1 MYIVAYIELLGT
13 MFMRLFGKLFGTR
26 TKWEVLK
33 LYSSISVDRQV
44 TVDRQILVDTLV
56 QTFEKYFGEAA
67 DSFDIHGPY
76 GIRKGQTVGLKR
88 FKTLLQ
94 SKGYDKFYALTITNK
109 TNSKCIEF
117 LDTSDDLER
126 KVSTSGYREL
136 IIGHQILEQQ
146 SDFVKV
152 ANEIYE
158 VFKFDYG
165 YITYLPE
172 NFDLLTE
179 AKIMKGLLTSGTS
192 VSVSDLRW
200 RSQIQLILE
209 GKLKDIYDVNILN
222 ARQFENIRS
231 KVTDV
236 KYLNTGLYTWT
247 VDKAE
252 KEKFKS
258 LFKDV
263 LL

>member
-1 MYIVAYIELLGT
+1 MAAPRRMLGT
-13 MFMRLFGKLFGTR
+13 MFMRLFGKLSGTR

-33 LYSSISVDRQV
+33 LYSAMSVDRQV
-44 TVDRQILVDTLV
+44 TVDRQILVDSLV

-67 DSFDIHGPY
+67 DCLDIHGPY
-76 GIRKGQTVGLKR
+76 GIRKGQTVGIKR

-94 SKGYDKFYALTITNK
+94 SKGYDKFHGLTITNK
-109 TNSKCIEF
+109 SYSKCIEF
-117 LDTSDDLER
+117 LDTSDNLER
-126 KVSTSGYREL
+126 KVSTYGYREL
-136 IIGHQILEQQ
+136 IIGHQTLEQQ

-165 YITYLPE
+165 YITYLPD
-172 NFDLLTE
+172 NFDLSTE
-179 AKIMKGLLTSGTS
+179 TKIRKGFLTSGVS
-192 VSVSDLRW
+192 VSVSDLKW
-200 RSQIQLILE
+200 RSQIHLILE

-222 ARQFENIRS
+222 AKQFENIKS

-236 KYLNTGLYTWT
+236 KHLSNGLYAWT
-247 VDKAE
+247 VDKPE
-252 KEKFKS
+252 KEKFKF
-258 LFKDV
+258 LLKDV

>member
-1 MYIVAYIELLGT
+1 
-13 MFMRLFGKLFGTR
+13 MRLFGKPSGTR

-56 QTFEKYFGEAA
+56 QTFEKYFGEAP

-76 GIRKGQTVGLKR
+76 GIRKGQNVGLKR

-94 SKGYDKFYALTITNK
+94 TKGYDKFYGLTITNK
-109 TNSKCIEF
+109 SNSKCIEF
-117 LDTSDDLER
+117 LDTSDNLEQ
-126 KVSTSGYREL
+126 KGWTYGYQEL

-146 SDFVKV
+146 SDLVKV

-165 YITYLPE
+165 YITYLPD
-172 NFDLLTE
+172 NFDLSTETKIKKGFLT
-179 AKIMKGLLTSGTS
+179 LGTS
-192 VSVSDLRW
+192 VSVSDLKW
-200 RSQIQLILE
+200 RSQVQLILE

-231 KVTDV
+231 NVTDV
-236 KYLNTGLYTWT
+236 KYLNNGLYTWT

-252 KEKFKS
+252 KERFKS
-258 LFKDV
+258 KFKDV
-263 LL
+263 LI

>member
-1 MYIVAYIELLGT
+1 
-13 MFMRLFGKLFGTR
+13 MRLFGKLFGTR

-44 TVDRQILVDTLV
+44 TVDRRILVDSLV

-94 SKGYDKFYALTITNK
+94 SKGYDKFYGLTITNK
-109 TNSKCIEF
+109 SYSKCIEF
-117 LDTSDDLER
+117 LDTSDNLER
-126 KVSTSGYREL
+126 KVSTYGYREL

-146 SDFVKV
+146 LDLVKV

-165 YITYLPE
+165 YITYLPD
-172 NFDLLTE
+172 NFDLLSETRI
-179 AKIMKGLLTSGTS
+179 KKGLLSS
-192 VSVSDLRW
+192 EVEVSASDLNW
-200 RSQIQLILE
+200 RSQIHLVLK

-222 ARQFENIRS
+222 SKQVENIKS
-231 KVTDV
+231 YEVNV
-236 KYLNTGLYTWT
+236 KYLNRQLYTWT
-247 VDKAE
+247 VDKKE
-252 KEKFKS
+252 IEKFKV
-258 LFKDV
+258 LFKDE